1 MIAANNQQDYSMLNA
16 PIALRRFILSACIA
30 VSAALASS
38 VARGGGF
45 EGVPLRVVTFNVKEG
60 VGAPGSSSFNVI
72 GDFLTTVTQNP
83 GSGNTGLNPDIVAL
97 QECRSD
103 ANLLAF
109 RDQFLPGY
117 TYHRTNLADFGGNFN
132 AFFVRGDLNVVH
144 VLERFIG
151 GPRNLLRLVIEVPGA
166 GNLLAVYNVHFK
178 AFGDQQSQ
186 NQRRLNAIESGI
198 FVYNDLT
205 LGLDLTG
212 DNIRETP
219 PPYGIFMGDLNSNN
233 NFDGTI
239 TNLFTHINLGVPT
252 GILNLPVES
261 IGGAMSGGQP
271 FIATFPGSNA
281 RLDYICLD
289 NELASV
295 FDANGDGQFSQDELN
310 SMGFVYYSGD
320 DQGAQSNGN
329 ASATSFASDHRPVVF
344 DVYLPLAAQP
354 CPGDVNG
361 DGIVDFADLSAV
373 LGEFGAAFDFADLS
387 AVLANFGADCNA

>member
-1 MIAANNQQDYSMLNA
+1 MLNT
-16 PIALRRFILSACIA
+16 PTALRRFALTACIA

-45 EGVPLRVVTFNVKEG
+45 EGIPLRVVTFNTFNG
-60 VGAPGSSSFNVI
+60 VGAPGTSSFNVI
-72 GDFLTTVTQNP
+72 GDFLTTVTQDP
-83 GSGNTGLNPDIVAL
+83 ASGNTGLNPDIVAL
-97 QECRSD
+97 QEARNND
-103 ANLLAF
+103 HLLAF

-117 TYHRTNLADFGGNFN
+117 NFYRTNQSDFGGNFN
-132 AFFVRGDLNVVH
+132 AFFVRGDLNVIH
-144 VLERFIG
+144 VQERYIG

-198 FVYNDLT
+198 FVYNDLH

-219 PPYGIFMGDLNSNN
+219 PPNAIFMGDLNSNN
-233 NFDGTI
+233 NFDGTLN
-239 TNLFTHINLGVPT
+239 NLFTHINLGVPT

-271 FIATFPGSNA
+271 FIVTYPSFNS

-289 NELASV
+289 NELAAV
-295 FDANGDGQFSQDELN
+295 FDVNGDGQFSQDELN

-329 ASATSFASDHRPVVF
+329 ANATTFASDHRPVVF
-344 DVYLPLAAQP
+344 DVYLPLAAKP
-354 CPGDVNG
+354 CPGDING
-361 DGIVDFADLSAV
+361 DGVVDFADLSAV
-373 LGEFGAAFDFADLS
+373 LGEFGAAYDFADLS
-387 AVLANFGADCNA
+387 AVLANFGADCNE